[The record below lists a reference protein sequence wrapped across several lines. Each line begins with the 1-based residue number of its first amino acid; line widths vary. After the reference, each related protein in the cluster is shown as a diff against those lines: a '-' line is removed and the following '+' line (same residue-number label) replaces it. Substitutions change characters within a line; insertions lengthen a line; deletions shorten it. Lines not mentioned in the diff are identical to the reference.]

1 MGKNCIYFVEGS
13 CEKQLVEALKLPP
26 AKLIPGKVI
35 VFNPIQKRLPMSQ
48 LLTIRPN
55 SIVVFV
61 YDTDVQEVDILR
73 DNILLIRKFCER
85 VRLVHLMQVPN
96 IEGELVRCTD
106 VKSVLLLTKSR
117 AANDFKSD
125 FCRPTPQACRYLLER
140 HHLNAD
146 LLWTA
151 AAPQPFN
158 NLERNRTTVKA

>member
-1 MGKNCIYFVEGS
+1 MGKNCIYFVEGF

-26 AKLIPGKVI
+26 AKLIPGKVV

-73 DNILLIRKFCER
+73 DNILLIRKYCER

-96 IEGELVRCTD
+96 IEGEQIG
-106 VKSVLLLTKSR
+106 R
-117 AANDFKSD
+117 A
-125 FCRPTPQACRYLLER
+125 
-140 HHLNAD
+140 H
-146 LLWTA
+146 
-151 AAPQPFN
+151 
-158 NLERNRTTVKA
+158 V

>member
-1 MGKNCIYFVEGS
+1 MGKNCIYFVEGF

-26 AKLIPGKVI
+26 AKLIPGKVV

-73 DNILLIRKFCER
+73 DNILLIRKYCER

-117 AANDFKSD
+117 ANNDFKSD
-125 FCRPTPQACRYLLER
+125 FCRPTPQVSRYLLDR
-140 HHLNAD
+140 HHLDANR
-146 LLWTA
+146 LWCTP
-151 AAPQPFN
+151 APAPFDTI
-158 NLERNRTTVKA
+158 ERNRAAVRA